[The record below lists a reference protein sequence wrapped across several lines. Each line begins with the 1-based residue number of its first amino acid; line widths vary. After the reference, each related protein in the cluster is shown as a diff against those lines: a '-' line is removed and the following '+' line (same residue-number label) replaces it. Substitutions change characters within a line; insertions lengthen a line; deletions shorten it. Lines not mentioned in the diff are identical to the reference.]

1 MVVGSFAW
9 WPSVQATLRGGNCGK
24 PSWSRIGRSA
34 FSGREGLL
42 ISTEQNKEISL
53 SLIEALNA
61 RDLSLWSRHLAEDYA
76 AEHPGVS
83 VLLDKNRSIAYHQR
97 FVTAFPDIRFEV
109 LGVLAEGDRVLV
121 QWLGSGTH
129 TERLATIT
137 GRTIPPTR
145 RRVRVPGA
153 MLTEVREG
161 RIARC
166 WFYWDQLAL
175 LAQLGLTEQPGLF
188 LSAEGF

>member
-1 MVVGSFAW
+1 VLSGRGSF
-9 WPSVQATLRGGNCGK
+9 
-24 PSWSRIGRSA
+24 
-34 FSGREGLL
+34 L

-61 RDLSLWSRHLAEDYA
+61 RDLSLWSRHLTEDYV

-83 VLLDKNRSIAYHQR
+83 VLLDKSRSIAYHQR

-129 TERLATIT
+129 TERLATLT

-145 RRVRVPGA
+145 RRVRVSGT
-153 MLTEVREG
+153 MLTEVRDG
-161 RIARC
+161 KAVRG

-175 LAQLGLTEQPGLF
+175 LVQLGLTEQPGLF
-188 LSAEGF
+188 LPAAGS